1 NYFTERLGFWV
12 DLDSAYI
19 TYTNEYIESV
29 WNLLKRLWDKGLI
42 TQDYKVVPL
51 SPRIST
57 TLSQNEI
64 ADGYREVDDPSVYV
78 RFPLK
83 LETTPNAVR
92 RALEAQGVRLEELR
106 DLAILVWTTTPWT
119 LPSNTMAAVNPQ
131 MDYALVRSPSAG
143 HLIFAVEAVERLK
156 ELHKEELEVLAQLK
170 GTDLE

>member
-1 NYFTERLGFWV
+1 WV
-12 DLDSAYI
+12 DLDSAYV

-64 ADGYREVDDPSVYV
+64 AEGYREVDDPSVYV

-83 LETTPNAVR
+83 LETTPDAVR
-92 RALEAQGVRLEELR
+92 
-106 DLAILVWTTTPWT
+106 
-119 LPSNTMAAVNPQ
+119 
-131 MDYALVRSPSAG
+131 
-143 HLIFAVEAVERLK
+143 
-156 ELHKEELEVLAQLK
+156 
-170 GTDLE
+170 